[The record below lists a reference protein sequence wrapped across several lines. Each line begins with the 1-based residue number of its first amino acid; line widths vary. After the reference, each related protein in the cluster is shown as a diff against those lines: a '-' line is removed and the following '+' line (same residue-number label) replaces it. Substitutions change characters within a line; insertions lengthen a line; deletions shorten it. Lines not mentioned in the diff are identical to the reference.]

1 MQARLYEPETVP
13 RRDDR
18 DGPRPGA
25 NAQAHGG
32 ATAPREQ
39 REEERR
45 DESLEEP
52 GYGHGV

>member
-1 MQARLYEPETVP
+1 MPARVYEPEMVP
-13 RRDDR
+13 RRDDS

-25 NAQAHGG
+25 SAQAHA
-32 ATAPREQ
+32 ATAPREP

-45 DESLEEP
+45 EESLEEP